1 MSAWLAPDLYE
12 APARVNWLGALH
24 MGTVLGTPYKVVLF
38 LLGLVIAGLSVTGV
52 VIWWRKLQSRQAL
65 RAGKCLV
72 TRRQGSS
79 RAHLRPSASSRAS
92 CSRVR

>member
-1 MSAWLAPDLYE
+1 VSAWLAPDLYE

-52 VIWWRKLQSRQAL
+52 VIWWRATAEP
-65 RAGKCLV
+65 AG
-72 TRRQGSS
+72 
-79 RAHLRPSASSRAS
+79 HASSES
-92 CSRVR
+92 VW